1 MAIENISPSE
11 FEGIKNDFASGG
23 FEQKLANLEN
33 VLLYEQG
40 DQIPDMPDMPD
51 MPEWVCRSWGIVKP
65 ALKLAKLF
73 TPDHI
78 DQRIDRVLEIDDH
91 FCYSRYI

>member
-1 MAIENISPSE
+1 
-11 FEGIKNDFASGG
+11 
-23 FEQKLANLEN
+23 
-33 VLLYEQG
+33 
-40 DQIPDMPDMPD
+40 MPD